1 MLARFAKLAV
11 CFTTLHAVCALASFG
26 FSFSRGMA
34 RFDDPALPE
43 TYADSAASGAAD
55 FLFQPAMFVWRAM
68 AIRDAPSLLEWG
80 VFLLN
85 SALWGVALS
94 ALVVWLTRRSR

>member
-1 MLARFAKLAV
+1 MSARFAKLAIS
-11 CFTTLHAVCALASFG
+11 FTALHAACALASLW

-43 TYADSAASGAAD
+43 TYADSAASGVANL
-55 FLFQPAMFVWRAM
+55 LFQPAMFVWRTM

-85 SALWGVALS
+85 SALWGVTLG
-94 ALVVWLTRRSR
+94 ALVFWLTRRST